1 MSSQKVYATLYT
13 EHCTDEDE
21 ITIIGMVHGGH
32 GRIEVIDVDFAK
44 CQTCQDEVILTERD
58 YLRAEDAIEQEVA
71 NAA

>member
-1 MSSQKVYATLYT
+1 MSSRKITTFIYS